1 MDLQCF
7 VFLKKMGQEDAEE
20 CCLSETAGKSGNIL
34 AEQEGKDGSMGSG
47 IDCNLLILVGLL
59 LVK

>member
-1 MDLQCF
+1 
-7 VFLKKMGQEDAEE
+7 MGREEAEE

-34 AEQEGKDGSMGSG
+34 AEQEGKDGSMGSS